1 MKTIT
6 NLLLFA
12 AAACIFAACGAPAD
26 NKPANAANT
35 TNSANAANTNAANTA
50 TKPVAAAPTKDALLA
65 IEKQGWEAWK
75 NHDDKAMAEIL
86 SDKYV
91 GFSSATGRQSK
102 ADNLKAFTTQKC
114 DVKSYSFSDEQ
125 MTPIGNDVAILTFK
139 AAQDYTC
146 DGKKGTPETWS
157 ASAYVREG
165 DKWKNVF
172 YNEQPVT
179 TDKSPVAKAK
189 TGEPKAADSTPDALT
204 QTLMAIETKG
214 WDTWKARDAAG
225 VESVM
230 AKDFIYF
237 GGRGRM
243 NRAESIKNWSEPKCT
258 GLGYTF
264 AEPMGVQ
271 LSPDAALVT
280 YKANAQGT
288 CDGKPVTPTVW
299 VASFDVK
306 EGDAWKNAFYLD
318 VPR

>member
-1 MKTIT
+1 MKQIIT
-6 NLLLFA
+6 LIMLA
-12 AAACIFAACGAPAD
+12 AAACFATSCGAPSDTKAA
-26 NKPANAANT
+26 NTAPAANASNANAANT
-35 TNSANAANTNAANTA
+35 AAKPAAPAAA
-50 TKPVAAAPTKDALLA
+50 TKEA
-65 IEKQGWEAWK
+65 IVGLEKQGWEAWK
-75 NHDDKAMAEIL
+75 NHDEKAMDALL

-91 GFSSATGRQSK
+91 GFSPMTGRQSK
-102 ADNLKAFTTQKC
+102 ADNLKAFAAAKC
-114 DVKSYSFSDEQ
+114 DVKSYTFSDEQ
-125 MTPIGNDVAILTFK
+125 LTPVGNDVAILTFK

-157 ASAYVREG
+157 ASAYVRDG

-172 YNEQPVT
+172 YNEQPIT
-179 TDKSPVAKAK
+179 TDKSPAPKAK
-189 TGEPKAADSTPDALT
+189 TGEPKAADSKPDSLT
-204 QTLMAIETKG
+204 ETLMAIETKG

-230 AKDFIYF
+230 AKDFVYF

-243 NRAESIKNWSEPKCT
+243 SRAEAIKNWSEPKCT

-264 AEPMGVQ
+264 AEPMAVQ
-271 LSPDAALVT
+271 LAPDAALVT
-280 YKANAQGT
+280 YKGNAQGT

-299 VASFDVK
+299 VASFDIK

>member
-1 MKTIT
+1 MKQTIS
-6 NLLLFA
+6 LLLLA
-12 AAACIFAACGAPAD
+12 AAAGLASACGAPAD
-26 NKPANAANT
+26 NKPANAANSVNT
-35 TNSANAANTNAANTA
+35 TNKTNSNASNSAAKT
-50 TKPVAAAPTKDALLA
+50 AAAPASKDALLA

-75 NHDDKAMAEIL
+75 NHDEKATADFL

-91 GFSSATGRQSK
+91 GFSSTTGRQSK
-102 ADNLKAFTTQKC
+102 ADNLKSFAAQKC

-125 MTPIGNDVAILTFK
+125 MTPIGNDVAVLTFK

-157 ASAYVREG
+157 ASAYVRDG

-172 YNEQPVT
+172 YSEQPIVDAKAPT
-179 TDKSPVAKAK
+179 PKAK
-189 TGEPKAADSTPDALT
+189 TGEAKATESAPDPSTDAL
-204 QTLMAIETKG
+204 MAVEKKA
-214 WDTWKARDAAG
+214 WDSWKARDIAG

-230 AKDFIYF
+230 AKDFVSF
-237 GGRGRM
+237 GGMGRKD
-243 NRAESIKNWSEPKCT
+243 RAESIKGWSEPKCT
-258 GLGYTF
+258 GLGYAF

-271 LSPDAALVT
+271 LAPDAALVT
-280 YKANAQGT
+280 YKANSQGT
-288 CDGKPVTPTVW
+288 CDGKPIAPTLW